1 MTQNSKP
8 ATMQDV
14 ARLAGVS
21 MMTVSRVISN
31 EAKVKEKTREKVMN
45 AIEALDYQ
53 PNLSARSLASAKSH
67 LIALFYQN
75 PSEGYVGQ
83 LLIGALHKSQALGYN
98 LVVSS
103 LDDAN
108 ADVESALKALVRRN
122 KIEGII
128 LPPPLSDSKR
138 VLDTLTE
145 LAIPAVRIS
154 PQRDQHPFPYVCM
167 DEAQAAYD
175 ITEHLIHQG
184 HHKIGFIQ
192 GHPDHS
198 GSHLRYAGYKKSL
211 EKHHIPLRD
220 DYIQQGLFTYRSG
233 FEAAQN
239 LVTLADPPTAIFAS
253 SDDMAAATI
262 SAAQQHNLPV
272 PNMLSVVGFDDAPIA
287 AAIWPALTT
296 VRQPILEM
304 AERATDLLIDALKK
318 KTKPS
323 PETNGAD
330 RQPLE
335 NIMAYQLMLRDSS
348 AVLKPQKRI
357 TPEQK

>member
-1 MTQNSKP
+1 MIQKMKT

-14 ARLAGVS
+14 AKLAGVS

-31 EAKVKEKTREKVMN
+31 EAKVRDKTRDKVMA
-45 AIEALDYQ
+45 AIEELDYQ

-83 LLIGALHKSQALGYN
+83 LLIGALSKSQSRGYN

-103 LDDAN
+103 LDETTD
-108 ADVESALKALVRRN
+108 DVETALKALVRRN

-128 LPPPLSDSKR
+128 LPPPLSDSQR
-138 VLDTLTE
+138 VLDILMA
-145 LAIPAVRIS
+145 LNIPAVRIS
-154 PQRDQHPFPYVCM
+154 PQRDDHPFPFVCM
-167 DEAQAAYD
+167 DEAQAAFD
-175 ITEHLIHQG
+175 ITEHLITQG
-184 HHKIGFIQ
+184 HRKIGFIQ

-198 GSHLRYAGYKKSL
+198 GSHLRYEGYKRAL
-211 EKHHIPLRD
+211 EKHHIDIRD

-233 FEAAQN
+233 FQAAVN

-262 SAAQQHNLPV
+262 SAAQKHHLQV
-272 PNMLSVVGFDDAPIA
+272 PSMLSVVGFDDAPIA
-287 AAIWPALTT
+287 SAIWPSLTT

-318 KTKPS
+318 K
-323 PETNGAD
+323 PETEQEMETPPEQN
-330 RQPLE
+330 LE
-335 NIMAYQLMLRDSS
+335 NILEYQLMLRETV
-348 AVLKPQKRI
+348 AATTHP
-357 TPEQK
+357 